1 MDAYSTNLYDTSATS
16 NPGMGSNPY
25 RPGMYSSGK
34 INSGFKSGGSESVTP
49 VSFTT
54 QPDTDPYHGLHEGTI
69 SQSLVDGI
77 NSGHLGNPFTGT
89 FNSPAEVQQSRDMG
103 LLPKTGTGSY
113 VSPPVAPM
121 SREETEALQQLA
133 SSIPGGEVAHPN
145 RGSGGYGAVTNY
157 NAPDYNAA
165 QYNLR
170 QGGTNYRDT
179 VLRGQLPGTPPPKK

>member
-1 MDAYSTNLYDTSATS
+1 MGLNPANGQGLRNLKTW
-16 NPGMGSNPY
+16 NPGG
-25 RPGMYSSGK
+25 
-34 INSGFKSGGSESVTP
+34 
-49 VSFTT
+49 
-54 QPDTDPYHGLHEGTI
+54 QPLGDNGDAMQAI
-69 SQSLVDGI
+69 VDGI
-77 NSGHLGNPFTGT
+77 NSGATPSPFLGRGLTPG
-89 FNSPAEVQQSRDMG
+89 EVQQNRDMG

-145 RGSGGYGAVTNY
+145 KGSGGYGAVTNY

-165 QYNLR
+165 QYNLK